1 MRESVGLFGGS
12 FNPIH
17 IGHLII
23 ARAVAERLSL
33 SRTVLIP
40 SANPPHKQ
48 NHDLVDSA
56 DRLEM
61 VRLAIADEPGF
72 ELSDIELR
80 RSGPS
85 YTILTVQE
93 YRQMLGRNVDLCWV
107 IGGDTLTELHVWHRV
122 GELADL
128 CRIVT
133 AVRPGFEKPDLS
145 ELEKVLSSKI
155 VRQICDNILPTP
167 TIDISATDIRRRVG
181 TGESVRYLVPDA
193 VLEYIEQRG
202 LYRH

>member
-61 VRLAIADEPGF
+61 VRLAI
-72 ELSDIELR
+72 
-80 RSGPS
+80 
-85 YTILTVQE
+85 
-93 YRQMLGRNVDLCWV
+93 
-107 IGGDTLTELHVWHRV
+107 
-122 GELADL
+122 
-128 CRIVT
+128 
-133 AVRPGFEKPDLS
+133 
-145 ELEKVLSSKI
+145 
-155 VRQICDNILPTP
+155 
-167 TIDISATDIRRRVG
+167 
-181 TGESVRYLVPDA
+181 
-193 VLEYIEQRG
+193 
-202 LYRH
+202 